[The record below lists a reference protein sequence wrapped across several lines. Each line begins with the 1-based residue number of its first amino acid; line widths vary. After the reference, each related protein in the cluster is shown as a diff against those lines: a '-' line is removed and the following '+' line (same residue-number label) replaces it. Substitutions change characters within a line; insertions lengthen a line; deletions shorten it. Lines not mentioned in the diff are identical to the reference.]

1 MHMKRFLPVIPL
13 FLIAATLRAQDA
25 TETPAATSDDAA
37 NAAGALAA
45 LGCGV
50 IPCILWFALIIGMAI
65 YVYRDA
71 TRRRMDNAILLT
83 ILTVVTGPLGLV
95 IYLLMRPKGDVPPP
109 SSGV

>member
-1 MHMKRFLPVIPL
+1 MKRFLSALPL
-13 FLIAATLRAQDA
+13 FLAAASLRAQDA
-25 TETPAATSDDAA
+25 TESPAATSDEAA
-37 NAAGALAA
+37 NAAGVLAA

-50 IPCILWFALIIGMAI
+50 LPCILWFALIIGMAI

>member
-1 MHMKRFLPVIPL
+1 MAMKRCIPGIPL
-13 FLIAATLRAQDA
+13 FLAAVSLRAQDA
-25 TETPAATSDDAA
+25 TDSPAASDDAA
-37 NAAGALAA
+37 SAAGALAA

-50 IPCILWFALIIGMAI
+50 VPCIIWFAIIIAMAV

-71 TRRRMDNAILLT
+71 TRRGMDNAILLT

-95 IYLLMRPKGDVPPP
+95 IYILMRPKGDLPPP

>member
-1 MHMKRFLPVIPL
+1 MKRFLPGIPL
-13 FLIAATLRAQDA
+13 FLAAVTLRAQDA
-25 TETPAATSDDAA
+25 TESPATSDDAA

-45 LGCGV
+45 LGCGI
-50 IPCILWFALIIGMAI
+50 IPCIIWFALIIGMAV

-109 SSGV
+109 TSGV